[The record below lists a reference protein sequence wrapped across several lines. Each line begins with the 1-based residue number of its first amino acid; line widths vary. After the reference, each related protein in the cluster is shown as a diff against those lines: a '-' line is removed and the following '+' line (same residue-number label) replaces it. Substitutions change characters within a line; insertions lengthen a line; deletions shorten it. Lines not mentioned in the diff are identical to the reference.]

1 LKISPGG
8 IFDKTKIERSASM
21 TVLEFFL
28 VAIPSLLVGALVM
41 FLFFKTKKK
50 SETTGD
56 LHIFPDSEGY
66 ASCYVAW
73 ETDPK
78 NLTEED
84 YVLLKV
90 IKFKDSQ
97 E

>member
-1 LKISPGG
+1 
-8 IFDKTKIERSASM
+8 M
-21 TVLEFFL
+21 MVLEFFL
-28 VAIPSLLVGALVM
+28 VAIPSLLIGALIM

-50 SETTGD
+50 PKTAGD
-56 LHIFPDSEGY
+56 LHIIPDGEDY
-66 ASCYVAW
+66 TSCYVAW
-73 ETDPK
+73 ETAPA
-78 NLTEED
+78 NLMEED

>member
-1 LKISPGG
+1 
-8 IFDKTKIERSASM
+8 M

-28 VAIPSLLVGALVM
+28 VAIPSLLVGALIM

-50 SETTGD
+50 SETAGD

-73 ETDPK
+73 DTDPK

-84 YVLLKV
+84 YVVLKV
-90 IKFKDSQ
+90 ISKPVSQ
-97 E
+97 K

>member
-1 LKISPGG
+1 
-8 IFDKTKIERSASM
+8 M

-50 SETTGD
+50 PETAGD
-56 LHIFPDSEGY
+56 LHIIPDEDGLT
-66 ASCYVAW
+66 SCYVAW
-73 ETDPK
+73 ETAPA
-78 NLTEED
+78 NLTEKD
-84 YVLLKV
+84 YILLKV

>member
-8 IFDKTKIERSASM
+8 IFDKTKIERSVSM

-28 VAIPSLLVGALVM
+28 VAIPSLLIGALIM

-50 SETTGD
+50 QEAVGD
-56 LHIFPDSEGY
+56 LHIFTDGEDY
-66 ASCYVAW
+66 TSCYLAW

-78 NLTEED
+78 NLTEKD
-84 YVLLKV
+84 FVLLKV
-90 IKFKDSQ
+90 IKLKDSQ

>member
-1 LKISPGG
+1 M
-8 IFDKTKIERSASM
+8 TV
-21 TVLEFFL
+21 TVLEFL
-28 VAIPSLLVGALVM
+28 LIAIPGLLVGALVM

-50 SETTGD
+50 PKTAGD
-56 LHIFPDSEGY
+56 LHIFPDEDDLI
-66 ASCYVAW
+66 ACYVAW
-73 ETDPK
+73 ETAPA
-78 NLTEED
+78 NLMEED